1 MATAGRDRPALVVG
15 DAREAAR
22 FRLLSQHTAQNAARA
37 LLAAGLIFLIGSLA
51 DLILLWT
58 VNRDAGNP
66 QFEFTALSL
75 TVEGTPRIALAI
87 ALIWG
92 SVHIRGVTSPL
103 LQQVM
108 GVSLILL
115 GMLGAVVG
123 AMMISDFFVLRGNI
137 QPGEM
142 RAFTSVVLKTLTLSA
157 LHLAVLVPVGVLSVR
172 RPRG

>member
-1 MATAGRDRPALVVG
+1 MATAERDRPTLVVG
-15 DAREAAR
+15 DARESAR
-22 FRLLSQHTAQNAARA
+22 FHMLTEHTAHNAARA
-37 LLAAGLIFLIGSLA
+37 LMAAGLLFLIGSLA

-92 SVHIRGVTSPL
+92 ALHIRGATSPL
-103 LQQVM
+103 IQRVLA
-108 GVSLILL
+108 VSLILL
-115 GMLGAVVG
+115 GIGGAIVG
-123 AMMISDFFVLRGNI
+123 AMMISDFFVLRGSI
-137 QPGEM
+137 QPGET

-157 LHLAVLVPVGVLSVR
+157 LHLVLLVPVGVLSVR